1 MRLIVRVTPRA
12 RHTAVGGRYGDG
24 DPPVL
29 VVRVTAPA
37 ADGRAN
43 AATVEAVA
51 RALDVPRRS
60 VQLVA
65 GAHARTKV
73 LDLDMDHPDAVAALL
88 AR

>member
-1 MRLIVRVTPRA
+1 MRVTPRA
-12 RHTAVGGRYGDG
+12 RHTTVGGRYGDG

-29 VVRVTAPA
+29 LVRVTAPA

-51 RALDVPRRS
+51 RALGLPRS
-60 VQLVA
+60 GVQIVA

-73 LDLDMDHPDAVAALL
+73 IELDMDDPDAVAALL
-88 AR
+88 TR